1 MSGLER
7 ASWVFLLFS
16 LTACAACAPSAPSA
30 PSERPVMSAADDP
43 TTLIVGVPDDAATF
57 DGVFATTPRSV
68 GVIMNTYE
76 TLMTNSWKGNDH
88 GLQHW
93 VPDKVEGAALASMS
107 VADDG
112 VTWTLEVR
120 EGVRFPSGD
129 AVTAEAVKGVF
140 DRNFGVKGSGGA
152 FLYRSLGR
160 IPGPAAVDVI
170 DRDTVRITTDRP
182 NPLLPRLLILS
193 NGGLLDPTL
202 VRSHSEP
209 GEEWAESWL
218 RQNTA
223 GAGAYFVESWTRGVE
238 IVLRA
243 NKNYWRGAPAI
254 DKVVM
259 KIIPSA
265 ADRMMLLV
273 SGYLDVVER
282 LSAEENDAVARVPGV
297 RVLSLPSTQAVSLV
311 MHCQLPPFDD
321 IRVRRAMS
329 YAVPYEGVMRD
340 VYFGRAQATA
350 GPVPVGFPG
359 HDPGDYPFGKRDP
372 QKAKA
377 LLASAG
383 YPEGFSV
390 DLELDSGVPEHEAIA
405 VFLQSAF
412 KEVGVEA
419 TIVKLT
425 PAVFAEQRASRT
437 LRLFLDQNLWWVD
450 DPIYPLW
457 FGYVSGA
464 FLNHGSYSN
473 SAVDEMVNR
482 AVAEL
487 EPGRRR
493 ALLGEAQRKIIE
505 DAAQVWITQP
515 DFLLATKQ
523 NVDGYV
529 HFNDQVVRFQYLS
542 KK

>member
-1 MSGLER
+1 MSD
-7 ASWVFLLFS
+7 
-16 LTACAACAPSAPSA
+16 T
-30 PSERPVMSAADDP
+30 DDP

-57 DGVFATTPRSV
+57 DVVFANTPRSV

-76 TLMTNSWKGNDH
+76 PLMTNSWKENDQ

-93 VPDKVEGAALASMS
+93 VPDKVEGAALTSMS
-107 VADDG
+107 VAADG
-112 VTWTLEVR
+112 VTWTLKVR

-160 IPGPAAVDVI
+160 IPGPDAVEII
-170 DRDTVRITTDRP
+170 DEATVRITTDRP

-193 NGGLLDPTL
+193 NGGLLEPAL
-202 VRSHSEP
+202 LRAHSEP

-243 NKNYWRGAPAI
+243 NKHYWRGAPAI

-282 LSAEENDAVARVPGV
+282 LSAEENDALARVPGV
-297 RVLSLPSTQAVSLV
+297 NVLSLPSTQTVNLI
-311 MHCQLPPFDD
+311 MHCQMPPFDD
-321 IRVRRAMS
+321 VRVRRAIS
-329 YAVPYEGVMRD
+329 YAVPYEAIMRD
-340 VYFGRAQATA
+340 IYFGRAQATA

-359 HDPGDYPFGKRDP
+359 HDPGGEYPFGKRDP
-372 QKAKA
+372 ERAKA
-377 LLASAG
+377 LLAAAG
-383 YPEGFSV
+383 FPDGFSV
-390 DLELDSGVPEHEAIA
+390 DLELDSGVPEHEGIAI
-405 VFLQSAF
+405 LTQSAL
-412 KEVGVEA
+412 KDIGVEA

-425 PAVFAEQRASRT
+425 AAVFAEQRASHT

-450 DPIYPLW
+450 DPTYPLW
-457 FGYVSGA
+457 FGYVTGA

-473 SAVDEMVNR
+473 SAVDALVDR

-487 EPGRRR
+487 QPDRRR
-493 ALLGEAQRKIIE
+493 ALLGEAQRMIIE
-505 DAAQVWITQP
+505 DAAEVWITQP
-515 DFLLATKQ
+515 DFLLATKKSI
-523 NVDGYV
+523 DGYV
-529 HFNDQVVRFQYLS
+529 HFNDQVVRFQHLR
-542 KK
+542 KQ

>member
-1 MSGLER
+1 MSD
-7 ASWVFLLFS
+7 
-16 LTACAACAPSAPSA
+16 T
-30 PSERPVMSAADDP
+30 DDP

-57 DGVFATTPRSV
+57 DSVLASTPRSV

-76 TLMTNSWKGNDH
+76 TLMTHSWEVNEQGLKHWIPDH
-88 GLQHW
+88 L
-93 VPDKVEGAALASMS
+93 EGAALTSMS
-107 VADDG
+107 VAADG

-160 IPGPAAVDVI
+160 VPGPDAVEII
-170 DRDTVRITTDRP
+170 DGDTVRITTDRP

-193 NGGLLDPTL
+193 NSGPLDPGL
-202 VRSHSEP
+202 VQQHGEP
-209 GEEWAESWL
+209 GEEWAETWL

-223 GAGAYFVESWTRGVE
+223 GAGAYFLESWTQGVE

-243 NKNYWRGAPAI
+243 NKNYWRGAPSI

-282 LSAEENDAVARVPGV
+282 LSAEENDALARVPGV
-297 RVLSLPSTQAVSLV
+297 RVLSLPSTQTVILI
-311 MHCQLPPFDD
+311 MNCQMPPFDD
-321 IRVRRAMS
+321 VRVRQAVS
-329 YAVPYEGVMRD
+329 YAVPYEAVMRD
-340 VYFGRAQATA
+340 VYFGRARAAA
-350 GPVPVGFPG
+350 GPVPVLFPL
-359 HDPGDYPFGKRDP
+359 HEPGAYPYGKRDAE
-372 QKAKA
+372 KAKT

-383 YPEGFSV
+383 YPDGFSL

-405 VFLQSAF
+405 VLLQSAL
-412 KEVGVEA
+412 KDVGIEA
-419 TIVKLT
+419 SIVKLT
-425 PAVFAEQRASRT
+425 PAVYAERRASRT
-437 LRLFLDQNLWWVD
+437 LRFFLDQNIWWVD
-450 DPIYPLW
+450 DPLYALS
-457 FGYVSGA
+457 FGFVTGA
-464 FLNHGSYSN
+464 FLNFGAYSN
-473 SAVDEMVNR
+473 PEVDELVDR

-487 EPGRRR
+487 EPARRR
-493 ALLGEAQRKIIE
+493 ELLAKIQQKIVQEAPE
-505 DAAQVWITQP
+505 VWITQP
-515 DFLLATKQ
+515 DFRLATKK

-529 HFNDQVVRFQYLS
+529 HFNDQVVRFQYLR
-542 KK
+542 KQ

>member
-1 MSGLER
+1 MSGLR
-7 ASWVFLLFS
+7 VMVFGVLLFT
-16 LTACAACAPSAPSA
+16 LLACGSQEVSD
-30 PSERPVMSAADDP
+30 ADDP

-57 DGVFATTPRSV
+57 DVVFANTPRSV

-76 TLMTNSWKGNDH
+76 TLMTNSWKENDQ

-107 VADDG
+107 VAADG

-129 AVTAEAVKGVF
+129 ALTAEAVKALF

-160 IPGPAAVDVI
+160 IPGPDAVAVI
-170 DRDTVRITTDRP
+170 DEDTVRITTDRP

-193 NGGLLDPTL
+193 NGGILDPRL
-202 VRSHSEP
+202 VEEKSEP
-209 GEEWAESWL
+209 GERWAETWL

-243 NKNYWRGAPAI
+243 NKHYWRGEPAI

-282 LSAEENDAVARVPGV
+282 LSAEENDALARVPGV
-297 RVLSLPSTQAVSLV
+297 SVLSLPSTQAVSLV
-311 MHCQLPPFDD
+311 MHCQMPPFDD
-321 IRVRRAMS
+321 VRVRRAMS
-329 YAVPYEGVMRD
+329 YTMPYRAVMRD

-350 GPVPVGFPG
+350 GPVPVGFPV
-359 HDPGDYPFGKRDP
+359 HEPGDYPYGQRDP
-372 QKAKA
+372 DKAKA
-377 LLASAG
+377 LLVAAG
-383 YPEGFSV
+383 YPDGFVV
-390 DLELDSGVPEHEAIA
+390 DLEIDSGVPEHESIAIL
-405 VFLQSAF
+405 LQSAL

-419 TIVKLT
+419 AIVKLT
-425 PAVFAEQRASRT
+425 PAVYAEQRASHT
-437 LRLFLDQNLWWVD
+437 LRFFLDQNLWWVD

-482 AVAEL
+482 AVVEL
-487 EPGRRR
+487 EPERRR
-493 ALLGEAQRKIIE
+493 TLLREAQRMIIE

-515 DFLLATKQ
+515 DFLLATKK

-529 HFNDQVVRFQYLS
+529 HFNDQVVRFQYLR
-542 KK
+542 KQ